1 MLSYTLKRIFTGV
14 LLVAAVSIAVFLLLH
29 LMPGD
34 PIESLVAEN
43 VPDEKK
49 EEYRVAWG
57 LDKPLPL
64 QYLNWAGRALRGD
77 LGRSLDSG
85 LEISKTLSTRMP
97 YSLRLCGLAMVFQ
110 LVLSVPFGLMAAYKR
125 GGWFDRFI
133 MGYSMI
139 TAAIPTFW
147 IGMVLILIFGVWL
160 GWLPVSGFTTWR
172 HYVLPVTAM
181 VLGGVSSNIRLT
193 RSEVLGVI
201 HEKYVTTAYAK
212 GLPRRAVMYKHVLRN
227 ALILVVVSTFL
238 SLPWVVAGAVIMENV
253 FGIPGMGAWMAN
265 SVIIQDF
272 PVVQACILIIS
283 ILTAAANL
291 VADICTALLDPRV
304 RASMSG
310 GAQA

>member
-1 MLSYTLKRIFTGV
+1 MFSYVVKRIFSGI
-14 LLVAAVSIAVFLLLH
+14 LLVVAVSLAVFLLLH

-34 PIESLVAEN
+34 PLESLVAEN

-49 EEYRVAWG
+49 EEYRIEWG
-57 LDKPLPL
+57 LDKPLPI
-64 QYLNWAGRALRGD
+64 QYLNWASRVLRGD
-77 LGRSLDSG
+77 MGRSLESG
-85 LEISKTLSTRMP
+85 LEIAKTLKNRIP
-97 YSLRLCGLAMVFQ
+97 FSLRLCGMAMIFQ
-110 LVLSVPFGLMAAYKR
+110 LVLSIPFGLIAAYNR
-125 GGWFDRFI
+125 GSFFDRFI

-139 TAAIPTFW
+139 TAAIPSFW
-147 IGMVLILIFGVWL
+147 IGMVLILIFGVGL
-160 GWLPVSGFTTWR
+160 GVLPVSGFSTWK
-172 HYVLPVTAM
+172 HYIMPVTAM

-212 GLPRRAVMYKHVLRN
+212 GLPRRTVMYKHVLRN
-227 ALILVVVSTFL
+227 AMILVVVSTFL

-253 FGIPGMGAWMAN
+253 FGIPGMGAWMAHA
-265 SVIIQDF
+265 VIIQDF

-283 ILTAAANL
+283 ILTVIANL

-310 GAQA
+310 GAQ